1 MFHTQSRDS
10 QVTKLLRK
18 KENSKLL
25 FTETESSEFILITI
39 LPSRRRKVIKLI
51 WLNFLNGMQLLRKLE
66 LKVFKNYTKKSLMKS
81 ERTQTEKSNR
91 PRRKFQL
98 NMMKKIKIS
107 LKLQKANIWDQERS
121 PEPKRRKT

>member
-1 MFHTQSRDS
+1 MEVSMFHTQSRDS

-66 LKVFKNYTKKSLMKS
+66 LKVFKNYTKKIFD
-81 ERTQTEKSNR
+81 EI
-91 PRRKFQL
+91 RK
-98 NMMKKIKIS
+98 NPDREVK
-107 LKLQKANIWDQERS
+107 
-121 PEPKRRKT
+121 